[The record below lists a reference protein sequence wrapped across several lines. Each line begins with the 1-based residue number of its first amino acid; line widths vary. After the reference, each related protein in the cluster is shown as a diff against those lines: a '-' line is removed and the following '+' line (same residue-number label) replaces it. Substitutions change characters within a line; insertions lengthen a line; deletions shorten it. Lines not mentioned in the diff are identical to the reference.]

1 MDKSSTLAFG
11 TYPLGASAADCADAT
26 LQRRVC
32 KCSPSPHIYVLDER
46 RFAGRMVVGQPARGI
61 GNSAFQLRILVHSFW
76 MAHKESAESPVAT
89 QMVQTLGVNMHM
101 AALQPR

>member
-1 MDKSSTLAFG
+1 
-11 TYPLGASAADCADAT
+11 
-26 LQRRVC
+26 
-32 KCSPSPHIYVLDER
+32 
-46 RFAGRMVVGQPARGI
+46 MVVGQPARGI